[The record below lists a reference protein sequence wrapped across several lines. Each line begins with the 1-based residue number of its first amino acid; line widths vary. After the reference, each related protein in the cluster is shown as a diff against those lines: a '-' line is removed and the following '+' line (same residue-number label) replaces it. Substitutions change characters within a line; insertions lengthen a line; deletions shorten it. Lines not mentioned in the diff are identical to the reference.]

1 MDTLEI
7 FGLEYTNVTGFKAT
21 DDNGNILTYIRPN
34 GTLTIT
40 NVGTVDVSSYA
51 SVTVS
56 IPSASGVSF

>member
-21 DDNGNILTYIRPN
+21 DDNGNIITYIRPSGSITITDN
-34 GTLTIT
+34 GTS
-40 NVGTVDVSSYA
+40 DVTAYA

-56 IPSASGVSF
+56 IPTATGVSF